1 MFTRLKFA
9 KLVSIL
15 RAFQDFEGA
24 RETMPNAI
32 ANLPQ
37 EVLVLT
43 ALADRIG
50 HWPLPSHIPASESQK
65 FRLAFDAVDL
75 ALRKTI
81 QYLRLRAEGR
91 SPNIEEEYELSD
103 LWSKACAEAAPVDQ
117 QLSELCFFKGLGW
130 SDPKK
135 WEDADA
141 RQLDISISNMERNLM
156 YLSHRLGRA
165 INAKKTPNWF
175 PIAGFL
181 FAFLTFFSLLYLM
194 IGPPFD
200 PNRGRIFDAWL
211 AFCLAASF
219 AFVGGSANASGQL
232 PIPLLRDKPMQFSV
246 GGGIAVFVIALAV
259 LNVFS
264 RQ

>member
-1 MFTRLKFA
+1 
-9 KLVSIL
+9 
-15 RAFQDFEGA
+15 
-24 RETMPNAI
+24 MPNAI
-32 ANLPQ
+32 ANLPE

-50 HWPLPSHIPASESQK
+50 HWPLPSNIPASESQK
-65 FRLAFDAVDL
+65 FRRAFDSVDL

-91 SPNIEEEYELSD
+91 GPIVEEEYKLSD
-103 LWSKACAEAAPVDQ
+103 LWSKACADTAPVDQ
-117 QLSELCFFKGLGW
+117 QLSDLCFFKGLGW

-141 RQLDISISNMERNLM
+141 RQLDISISNMERNLI
-156 YLSHRLGRA
+156 YLSRRLGRA
-165 INAKKTPNWF
+165 INEKKTPNWF
-175 PIAGFL
+175 HIAGFL
-181 FAFLTFFSLLYLM
+181 FAFLTFVSLLYLM
-194 IGPPFD
+194 IGPSLD

-219 AFVGGSANASGQL
+219 AFIGGTANATGHL

-246 GGGIAVFVIALAV
+246 GGGIAVFVITLLV

-264 RQ
+264 